1 MNCLPVWKLTDG
13 NQFINRYIMSS
24 DAAFFGDGSQV
35 IQTTVTSDANL
46 SRHCGLSDYYELPR
60 CSEWLQSHPDIKKV
74 SFRLRLLVVSQIYW
88 SFNWHQIFI
97 SH

>member
-1 MNCLPVWKLTDG
+1 
-13 NQFINRYIMSS
+13 MSS

-60 CSEWLQSHPDIKKV
+60 CSEWLQSHPNIKKV
-74 SFRLRLLVVSQIYW
+74 SFRLLVVFQIYW

-97 SH
+97 SLDFCVAWHLFN